1 MQVQRGSFLD
11 GVGVLRLLGV
21 LLGRVG
27 CGTQCHAAHAVLA
40 LGKTVAVP
48 DVGAYVRE
56 GHAVFT

>member
-1 MQVQRGSFLD
+1 MFLD

-21 LLGRVG
+21 LRGRVG
-27 CGTQCHAAHAVLA
+27 CGTQCHAAHGVIA
-40 LGKTVAVP
+40 LGKSVGVH